1 MDSYRPEPRAVAASA
16 GREDRPA
23 RDPLTVTQLNRAVA
37 GLLERSVPPLA
48 VIGEISNFTRAG
60 SGHWYFTLKDAG
72 AQVRSVMFRG
82 RAQFTGFMPRDGM
95 RVEVRALVSMY
106 EPRGEFQLVVEA
118 MRQAGAGDLYQQFLQ
133 LKERL
138 QGEGLFDVTRK
149 RPAPAMPRAI
159 GIVTSPAAAALRDVL
174 TTLARRAPQIP
185 VVLYPTPVQGAE
197 AAGQIAAALQR
208 AVRRAECD
216 VLLLVRGGGSIE
228 DLWAFNDERL
238 ARVIAA
244 SPIVVVSGVG
254 HDTDFTIAD
263 FAADQRAATP
273 TAAAALAAPDR
284 AELAGRVLSVA
295 RHLVRAGQRSLQRRE
310 QALDAAARLLRPP
323 SAHLAH
329 RRLRLQNLAQRLAG
343 TGRRLLR
350 DAVVRLAAAEPRL
363 RMPDVAQRERDLRRI
378 TERLQRAAR
387 QKVGGRHDALEQLAH
402 RLASASPDAV
412 LARGYAIVL
421 KDDGSVLRDPADAA
435 RGDALQVR
443 LAHGDLAVRVEDRID
458 R

>member
-1 MDSYRPEPRAVAASA
+1 MDSFRPEPRAVAASP
-16 GREDRPA
+16 GREERPA
-23 RDPLTVTQLNRAVA
+23 RDPLTVTQLNRTIA

-60 SGHWYFTLKDAG
+60 SGHWYFMLKDAG

-82 RAQFTGFMPRDGM
+82 RAQFTGFTPRDGM

-106 EPRGEFQLVVEA
+106 EPRGDFQLVVEA

-138 QGEGLFDVTRK
+138 QREGLFDVTRK

-159 GIVTSPAAAALRDVL
+159 GVVTSPAAAALRDVL

-185 VVLYPTPVQGAE
+185 VVLYPTPVQGTE
-197 AAGQIAAALQR
+197 AAGQITAALQR
-208 AVRRAECD
+208 AIRRAECD

-238 ARVIAA
+238 ARAIAG

-263 FAADQRAATP
+263 FAADQRAVTP

-284 AELAGRVLSVA
+284 VELAARAHSAGRNLA
-295 RHLVRAGQRSLQRRE
+295 RAALRALQRRE

-329 RRLRLQNLAQRLAG
+329 RLLRLQNLAQRLNGA
-343 TGRRLLR
+343 GRRLLR
-350 DAVVRLAAAEPRL
+350 DAVVRLAAVEPRL
-363 RMPDVAQRERDLRRI
+363 RVPDVVRREHDLRRFND
-378 TERLQRAAR
+378 RLQRAAR
-387 QKVGGRHDALEQLAH
+387 HEMAGRHDALEQLAH
-402 RLASASPDAV
+402 RLANASPDAV

-421 KDDGSVLRDPADAA
+421 KGDGSVLRDPLDAA
-435 RGDALQVR
+435 RGDALRVR
-443 LAHGDLAVRVEDRID
+443 LAKGDLAVRVEDRID